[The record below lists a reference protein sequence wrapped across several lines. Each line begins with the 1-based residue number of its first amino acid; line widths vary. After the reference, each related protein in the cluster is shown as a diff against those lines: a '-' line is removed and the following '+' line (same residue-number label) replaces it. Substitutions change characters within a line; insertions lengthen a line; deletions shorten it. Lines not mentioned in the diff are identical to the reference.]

1 MIGNLKCLP
10 DLFPR
15 KVAEVGEV
23 LKDLMMVIPQQPLDD
38 YLIEEEANFVSVAE
52 CFAVDSV
59 ELVG

>member
-1 MIGNLKCLP
+1 M
-10 DLFPR
+10 
-15 KVAEVGEV
+15 GEV
-23 LKDLMMVIPQQPLDD
+23 LKDLMMVILQKPLDD

>member
-1 MIGNLKCLP
+1 M
-10 DLFPR
+10 
-15 KVAEVGEV
+15 VEV

-38 YLIEEEANFVSVAE
+38 YLIEEEANFVSVAG